1 MILDKLLS
9 KPARAKMIKIGLIN
23 IIQGK
28 NCPPRIEPKII
39 PLPLNLNL
47 EIAYAANNETIQA
60 IKVETIQ
67 TIKLLII

>member
-28 NCPPRIEPKII
+28 RGHCIVSSPNFGDYFICISDATAPT
-39 PLPLNLNL
+39 PLD
-47 EIAYAANNETIQA
+47 
-60 IKVETIQ
+60 
-67 TIKLLII
+67 